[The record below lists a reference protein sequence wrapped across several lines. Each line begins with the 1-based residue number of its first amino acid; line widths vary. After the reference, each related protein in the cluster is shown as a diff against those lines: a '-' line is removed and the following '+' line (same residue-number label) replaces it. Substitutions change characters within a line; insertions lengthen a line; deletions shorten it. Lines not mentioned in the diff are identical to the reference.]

1 MGASL
6 AVELH
11 KTARRPAAWVIG
23 LNFVALVALFG
34 YLLSYVFIVGAG
46 GEPPP
51 EAEQFLPTL
60 YPENFL
66 FQVLGLFS
74 GFGVALT
81 LVLGALAVGSE
92 YGWETFKLVLT
103 QKPDRLPYFSGKLLS
118 LAVVIA
124 LFTLVSFAVGAVCSY
139 VVATLQDGAV
149 EWPAFGEIA
158 GALGAGWLILATFA
172 AMGLFLAT
180 LFRGTALAI
189 GLGLVYLLVLENL
202 FLGFATQS
210 DAVETIGR
218 ALPGRNSVD
227 LVTSFSGTQPGAAA
241 GATPPGIEAVAS
253 GQASLVLGA
262 YVVVFVGLSVVL
274 FRSRDVVL
282 RWFAITLL
290 TEEFQGR

>member
-1 MGASL
+1 MGPSL
-6 AVELH
+6 AVELQ
-11 KTARRPAAWVIG
+11 KTVRRPAAWVIG
-23 LNFVALVALFG
+23 LIFVALVALFG
-34 YLLSYVFIVGAG
+34 YLLSYIFIAG
-46 GEPPP
+46 LGGDPPP
-51 EAEQFLPTL
+51 EAQQFLPTL

-66 FQVLGLFS
+66 SQVLGLFS

-103 QKPDRLPYFSGKLLS
+103 QKPGRLSYFSGKLLS
-118 LAVVIA
+118 LAIVIA
-124 LFTLVSFAVGAVCSY
+124 VFTLASFAVGAVCSY
-139 VVATLQDGAV
+139 VVAILQDGAI
-149 EWPAFGEIA
+149 EWPSLGEIL
-158 GALGAGWLILATFA
+158 GALGSGWLILATFA

-210 DAVETIGR
+210 DTVESIGQ

-227 LVTSFSGTQPGAAA
+227 LVASFSEAQPGAAA
-241 GATPPGIEAVAS
+241 GATPPGIEAVGA

-262 YVVVFVGLSVVL
+262 YVVVFVALSVLL
-274 FRSRDVVL
+274 FRSRDVV
-282 RWFAITLL
+282 
-290 TEEFQGR
+290 